1 MLRAYQ
7 RDLVISY
14 VVNTVKRLDK
24 RDPEA
29 ADLMSWVIENAAL
42 LKLDTRQ
49 KAPPRRTRRD
59 QASDAAD
66 SGLTEGSWEEFRE
79 TLCHEAQTTSKR
91 RPDLTARRLRHL
103 AEITGISPT
112 DIRILEVLL
121 LYETEPVV
129 ESMID
134 EVFRSGHRRSRFN
147 MRNSPLPNLLD
158 LPPHAV
164 SVRLRPTAPLLRSGL
179 VSVDNDGDL
188 SLPGRLNRLA
198 LVPGNELEVKDL
210 LLGKP
215 DPAELEWSDFDHVTH
230 DRDHV
235 EKLVKGALAVG
246 EAGVNILLYG
256 PPGTGKTQFC
266 RTLAERL
273 GIALFGA
280 GETDDNG
287 GEPNR
292 AERLSDLILAQALLA
307 RERNSLLL
315 FDEMVDL
322 LPDRN
327 GPFFSGRGHQDA
339 GSSGSKLF
347 MNQLLETV
355 PVPTLWIANTS
366 DNIPAVLVRRM
377 KFALEFRLPPP
388 RIRAR
393 IWSRQLARNGIAAG
407 PQEALSLAEDFAAP
421 PGVAAEV
428 TAAARLSG
436 GDIASVRRG
445 LHGLARALSCEMPAQ
460 RPPASFDL
468 DLLQS
473 DADLSELAQRLAC
486 GNERRFSLCLQG
498 PPGTGKSACVRYLA
512 ARLGLEVVQ
521 KRTSDLLSP
530 WVGETEQNIAA
541 AFREARDDEAF
552 LVFDEADSLLADR
565 RYAVRNWEVS
575 QTNEMLTWMES
586 HPLPFACTTNF
597 SDHLDIATLRRFIF
611 KVSLDYLSRKQT
623 ASAFRAFFDQD
634 PPEEVFL
641 LSTLTPG
648 DFAVVRRK
656 AQILGRMGEPKR
668 LAVLLREECDAK
680 PEHRRPIGFLR

>member
-1 MLRAYQ
+1 M
-7 RDLVISY
+7 
-14 VVNTVKRLDK
+14 
-24 RDPEA
+24 
-29 ADLMSWVIENAAL
+29 
-42 LKLDTRQ
+42 
-49 KAPPRRTRRD
+49 
-59 QASDAAD
+59 
-66 SGLTEGSWEEFRE
+66 
-79 TLCHEAQTTSKR
+79 
-91 RPDLTARRLRHL
+91 
-103 AEITGISPT
+103 
-112 DIRILEVLL
+112 
-121 LYETEPVV
+121 
-129 ESMID
+129 
-134 EVFRSGHRRSRFN
+134 
-147 MRNSPLPNLLD
+147 
-158 LPPHAV
+158 
-164 SVRLRPTAPLLRSGL
+164 
-179 VSVDNDGDL
+179 
-188 SLPGRLNRLA
+188 
-198 LVPGNELEVKDL
+198 
-210 LLGKP
+210 
-215 DPAELEWSDFDHVTH
+215 EWSDFDHLAQ
-230 DRDHV
+230 DRDHI
-235 EKLVKGALAVG
+235 ENLVKGALAAG
-246 EAGVNILLYG
+246 EAGVNIILYG
-256 PPGTGKTQFC
+256 PPGTGKTEFC

-273 GIALFGA
+273 GVALFGV

-322 LPDRN
+322 LPDRDW
-327 GPFFSGRGHQDA
+327 PFFSGRGNRNAQSA
-339 GSSGSKLF
+339 GSKLF
-347 MNQLLETV
+347 MNRLLENA
-355 PVPTLWIANTS
+355 PVPTLWTANTS
-366 DNIPAVLVRRM
+366 DNIPAVLMRRM
-377 KFALEFRLPPP
+377 KFALELRLPPP

-393 IWSRQLARNGIAAG
+393 IWSRQLARNGISAS
-407 PQEALSLAEDFAAP
+407 PQEALSLAKDFAAA

-428 TAAARLSG
+428 TAAARLTG

-445 LHGLARALSCEMPAQ
+445 LQGLARALSCEMPAQ

-473 DADLSELAQRLAC
+473 DADLSELAERLAC

-512 ARLGLEVVQ
+512 DRLGLEVIQ

-597 SDHLDIATLRRFIF
+597 SDHLDTATLRRFIF
-611 KVSLDYLSRKQT
+611 KISLDYLSREQA
-623 ASAFRAFFDQD
+623 ASAFRSFFDRD
-634 PPEEVFL
+634 PPGEVFR

-656 AQILGRMGEPKR
+656 AEILGCLGEPNR
-668 LAVLLREECDAK
+668 LAALLHEECDAK
-680 PEHRRPIGFLR
+680 PEHRRPIGFLG

>member
-1 MLRAYQ
+1 MLRAYL

-14 VVNTVKRLDK
+14 VANTVKRLDK

-29 ADLMSWVIENAAL
+29 ADLMSWVIENAGV

-59 QASDAAD
+59 RVSDAAD
-66 SGLTEGSWEEFRE
+66 SSLTEDSWEEFRE
-79 TLCHEAQTTSKR
+79 TLCHKAQTTARR

-103 AEITGISPT
+103 ADITGISPT

-121 LYETEPVV
+121 LYETEPVID
-129 ESMID
+129 SMID
-134 EVFRSGHRRSRFN
+134 DVFRSGHRRSRFN
-147 MRNSPLPNLLD
+147 IRYSPLPSLLD
-158 LPPHAV
+158 LSPHAV
-164 SVRLRPTAPLLRSGL
+164 SIRLKPTAPLLRSGL

-188 SLPGRLNRLA
+188 SLAGPLNRLA
-198 LVPGNELEVKDL
+198 LVPGNDLDVKDL
-210 LLGKP
+210 LLAKS
-215 DPAELEWSDFDHVTH
+215 DPAELEWSDFDHLAQ
-230 DRDHV
+230 DRDHI
-235 EKLVKGALAVG
+235 ENLVKGALAAG
-246 EAGVNILLYG
+246 EAGVNIILYG
-256 PPGTGKTQFC
+256 PPGTGKTEFF

-273 GIALFGA
+273 GVALFGV

-322 LPDRN
+322 LPDRDW
-327 GPFFSGRGHQDA
+327 PFFSGRGNRNAQSA
-339 GSSGSKLF
+339 GSKLF
-347 MNQLLETV
+347 MNRLLENA
-355 PVPTLWIANTS
+355 PVPTLWTANTS
-366 DNIPAVLVRRM
+366 DNIPAVLMRRM
-377 KFALEFRLPPP
+377 KFALELRLPPP

-393 IWSRQLARNGIAAG
+393 IWSRQLARNGISAS
-407 PQEALSLAEDFAAP
+407 PQEALSLAKDFAAA

-428 TAAARLSG
+428 TAAARLTG

-445 LHGLARALSCEMPAQ
+445 LQGLARALSCEMPAQ

-473 DADLSELAQRLAC
+473 DADLSELAERLAC
-486 GNERRFSLCLQG
+486 GNERLFSLCLQG

-512 ARLGLEVVQ
+512 DRLGLEVLQ

-597 SDHLDIATLRRFIF
+597 SDHLDTATLRRFIF
-611 KVSLDYLSRKQT
+611 KISLDYLSREQ
-623 ASAFRAFFDQD
+623 AAAAFRSFFDRD
-634 PPEEVFL
+634 PPGEVFR

-656 AQILGRMGEPKR
+656 AEILGCLGEPNR
-668 LAVLLREECDAK
+668 LAALLHEECDAK
-680 PEHRRPIGFLR
+680 PEHRRPIGFLG

>member
-1 MLRAYQ
+1 MLRAYL

-14 VVNTVKRLDK
+14 VANTVKRLDK

-29 ADLMSWVIENAAL
+29 ADLMSWVIENAGV

-59 QASDAAD
+59 RVSDAAD
-66 SGLTEGSWEEFRE
+66 SSLTEDSWEEFRE
-79 TLCHEAQTTSKR
+79 TLCHKAQTTARR

-103 AEITGISPT
+103 ADITGISPT

-121 LYETEPVV
+121 LYETEPVID
-129 ESMID
+129 SMID
-134 EVFRSGHRRSRFN
+134 DVFRSGHRRSRFN
-147 MRNSPLPNLLD
+147 IRYSPLPSLLD
-158 LPPHAV
+158 LSPHAV
-164 SVRLRPTAPLLRSGL
+164 SIRLKPTAPLLRSGL

-188 SLPGRLNRLA
+188 SLAGPLNRLA
-198 LVPGNELEVKDL
+198 LVPGNDLDVKDL
-210 LLGKP
+210 LLAKS
-215 DPAELEWSDFDHVTH
+215 DPAELEWSDFDHLAQ
-230 DRDHV
+230 DRDHI
-235 EKLVKGALAVG
+235 ENLVKGALAAG
-246 EAGVNILLYG
+246 EAGVNIILYG
-256 PPGTGKTQFC
+256 PPGTGKTEFF

-273 GIALFGA
+273 GVALFGV

-322 LPDRN
+322 LPDRDW
-327 GPFFSGRGHQDA
+327 PFFSGRGNRNAQSA
-339 GSSGSKLF
+339 GSKLF
-347 MNQLLETV
+347 MNRLLENA
-355 PVPTLWIANTS
+355 PVPTLWTANTS
-366 DNIPAVLVRRM
+366 DNIPAVLMRRM
-377 KFALEFRLPPP
+377 KFALELRLPPP

-393 IWSRQLARNGIAAG
+393 IWSRQLARNGISAS
-407 PQEALSLAEDFAAP
+407 PQEALSLAKDFAAA

-428 TAAARLSG
+428 TAAARLTG

-445 LHGLARALSCEMPAQ
+445 LQGLARALSCEMPAQ

-473 DADLSELAQRLAC
+473 DADLSELAERLAC
-486 GNERRFSLCLQG
+486 GNERLFSLCLQG

-512 ARLGLEVVQ
+512 DRLGLEVLQ

-530 WVGETEQNIAA
+530 WVGGTEQNIAA

-586 HPLPFACTTNF
+586 HPCPSPARPTSRTTSTPLRSAASSSRFPWITSHANKRRQL
-597 SDHLDIATLRRFIF
+597 SDPSSIEIRR
-611 KVSLDYLSRKQT
+611 
-623 ASAFRAFFDQD
+623 
-634 PPEEVFL
+634 
-641 LSTLTPG
+641 
-648 DFAVVRRK
+648 
-656 AQILGRMGEPKR
+656 GRCSGCPR
-668 LAVLLREECDAK
+668 
-680 PEHRRPIGFLR
+680 